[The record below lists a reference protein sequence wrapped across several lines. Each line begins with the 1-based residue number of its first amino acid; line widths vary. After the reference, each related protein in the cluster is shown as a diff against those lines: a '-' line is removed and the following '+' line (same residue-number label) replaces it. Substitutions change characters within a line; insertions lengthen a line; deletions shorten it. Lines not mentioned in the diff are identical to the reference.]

1 MTLSEQI
8 KAFPLQLAH
17 TDGGSIAYRRVG
29 SAGQAVWVLLHGIG
43 SASGSWLAQLQAAQD
58 LGLHVLAWDAPGY
71 GQSAPVG
78 PAQPKASDYADRLW
92 AWLDAM
98 ECDRVNLVGH
108 SLGCLM
114 ASAAA
119 RAQVHRVQHLWLLAP
134 ALGYGLAE
142 PAVRQSKLKDRLDKL
157 QSLGTAGMAAERA
170 PAMLSASASADQLA
184 WVAHTMAHV
193 IPAGYT
199 QASYMLAA
207 EDLATL
213 VQGLQ
218 LPIDVACGQADRITP
233 AQGCAQLAA
242 QLRVPFHLLGDVGHA
257 CPLEAA
263 QAVNELLFSPTGGRA

>member
-1 MTLSEQI
+1 MSLSEQI
-8 KAFPLQLAH
+8 KAFPLQVAQ
-17 TDGGSIAYRRVG
+17 TAGGPIAYRRAG
-29 SAGQAVWVLLHGIG
+29 SPGSAVWVLLHGIG
-43 SASGSWLAQLQAAQD
+43 SASGSWLAQLQAAQN
-58 LGLHVLAWDAPGY
+58 LGLQVLAWDAPGY

-78 PAQPKASDYADRLW
+78 PAHPMASDYAVRLW

-98 ECDRVNLVGH
+98 GCDRVNLVGH
-108 SLGCLM
+108 SLGC
-114 ASAAA
+114 
-119 RAQVHRVQHLWLLAP
+119 
-134 ALGYGLAE
+134 LGYGLAE